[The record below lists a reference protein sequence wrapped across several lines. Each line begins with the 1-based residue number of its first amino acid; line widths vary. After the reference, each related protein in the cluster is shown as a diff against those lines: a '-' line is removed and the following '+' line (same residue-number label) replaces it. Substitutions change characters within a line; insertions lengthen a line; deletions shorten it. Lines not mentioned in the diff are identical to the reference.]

1 MEDQIIKKIRINK
14 NRLLKIYKKLS
25 FYTDFS
31 GSEMAG
37 YDTLFMLYLLS
48 KIDSELTDIIYMIID
63 NKNS

>member
-37 YDTLFMLYLLS
+37 STVSFRH
-48 KIDSELTDIIYMIID
+48 
-63 NKNS
+63 